1 MSRHDLPS
9 GGCVYL
15 RDDTM
20 LRAKDQ
26 KRIMRRARA
35 AVPTNAAS
43 NGQPA
48 IPDVLEVGL
57 SVTDGV
63 IAALVQDWKLP
74 YDPDPREDGTH
85 RDWVL
90 PEQDPTI
97 IDELSMGDY
106 NKLCELVQDAQKAA
120 FPTKPDPTD
129 YDDPVSPTGP
139 ANA

>member
-1 MSRHDLPS
+1 MSRHELPS

-26 KRIMRRARA
+26 KRIMREVRGSRAG
-35 AVPTNAAS
+35 T
-43 NGQPA
+43 NGQPTV
-48 IPDVLEVGL
+48 PDVLEVGL
-57 SVTDGV
+57 SVTDGG

-74 YDPDPREDGTH
+74 YDPDPREDGTA
-85 RDWVL
+85 REWVL
-90 PEQDPTI
+90 PSADPTI
-97 IDELSMGDY
+97 VDELSMGDY

-120 FPTKPDPTD
+120 FPGKPDPTD
-129 YDDPVSPTGP
+129 YEDPVSPTGP